1 MEADWC
7 TLGRSRPGDALIATY
22 REAAVIGIKIF
33 RNTLMLFA
41 AVGLSACAGTGTI
54 IDSPSVELTGVEL
67 RSASIR
73 RQTFLLS
80 FDIDNPNPFPL
91 PVKSVDYEIIFD
103 DAKFA
108 EGHTQGSFTVPAN
121 SMDSFAISVDLDFLG
136 SATHFKS
143 LMSGGL
149 WENIAYELRGRLAVD
164 IPLVKPIA
172 FSNSGVINMR
182 QTASEQFD

>member
-1 MEADWC
+1 MTRFEF
-7 TLGRSRPGDALIATY
+7 I
-22 REAAVIGIKIF
+22 
-33 RNTLMLFA
+33 RNGSSLFA
-41 AVGLSACAGTGTI
+41 AFLLSACASTGGL
-54 IDSPSVELTGVEL
+54 IDAPSVDLIGVEL
-67 RSASIR
+67 KSVSIR

-80 FDIDNPNPFPL
+80 FDIENPNPFPL
-91 PVKSVDYEIIFD
+91 PVKAFDYEVVFD
-103 DAKFA
+103 DQKFA
-108 EGHTQGSFTVPAN
+108 EGQTQGSFTVPAN
-121 SMDSFAISVDLDFLG
+121 SIDSFAVSVDLDFLS

-149 WENIAYELRGRLAVD
+149 QENIAYELRGKLAVD